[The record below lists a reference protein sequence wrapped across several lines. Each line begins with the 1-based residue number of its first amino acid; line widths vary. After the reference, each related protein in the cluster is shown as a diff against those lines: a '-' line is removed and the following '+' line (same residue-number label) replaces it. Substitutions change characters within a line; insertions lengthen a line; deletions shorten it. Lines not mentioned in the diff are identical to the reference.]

1 LSKKWDEWHTAV
13 LNAISIK
20 RPPQASHLFVARAWN
35 FQRSHFQRPSR
46 INLYNLS
53 GAGMYFMGNKDA
65 YDAIHALDGHIDW
78 PSAQN
83 EIVES
88 LQKVYREKHFDGWD
102 WKSIRLKHIR

>member
-1 LSKKWDEWHTAV
+1 MDHK
-13 LNAISIK
+13 
-20 RPPQASHLFVARAWN
+20 HLTFLLRAHGTFN
-35 FQRSHFQRPSR
+35 GR
-46 INLYNLS
+46 IFNVP
-53 GAGMYFMGNKDA
+53 GMYFMGNKDA

-102 WKSIRLKHIR
+102 WKSIRLKHLR